1 MIKISLSITFVI
13 LSSIS
18 NAQITKRNWM
28 VGGSGTFSKQEQ
40 ESIAGKIKSS
50 RLILTPNIGYFF
62 VDKFAAGIKP
72 SLDFYKNTVNARDD
86 KNTQVGIGPFVR
98 YYFLPVDKIVNLFA
112 EADYRYS
119 SGSNGYRQNLYFFS
133 AGPVVYF
140 NTSVGLEFTLNY
152 EIVKRGDAAISA
164 KTIFLGIG
172 LQIHLEKEDN
182 EQ

>member
-1 MIKISLSITFVI
+1 MIKIFLSFTLVI
-13 LSSIS
+13 LFSIS
-18 NAQITKRNWM
+18 NAQITKGNWM

-40 ESIAGKIKSS
+40 ESIVGKIKST
-50 RLILTPNIGYFF
+50 RLILIPNIGYFF

-72 SLDFYKNTVNARDD
+72 SLDINKNTVNGNKIAS
-86 KNTQVGIGPFVR
+86 NLVGVGPFVR
-98 YYFLPVDKIVNLFA
+98 YYFLPVDNIVNLFA

-119 SGSNGYRQNLYFFS
+119 SGSEGTRQNLYCFS
-133 AGPVVYF
+133 AGPVLYF

-164 KTIFLGIG
+164 KTFFLGIG
-172 LQIHLEKEDN
+172 FQIHLEKENN